1 MLSFINSSLAPEQVE
16 IEVDS
21 DGIKELIN
29 YLQFVE
35 RSKDHIHLT
44 IDTELIQSAIPKDRQ
59 PLFINVKSVTIRYCN
74 A

>member
-1 MLSFINSSLAPEQVE
+1 MLSFINSALAPEQVE

-21 DGIKELIN
+21 DGIRELID

-44 IDTELIQSAIPKDRQ
+44 VGTELNQVSIPKGRQ
-59 PLFINVKSVTIRYCN
+59 SLFINVKSVTIKYYK